1 MFFSDVERPATA
13 VHQYDAH
20 SDIINTLDA
29 IGGSSN
35 SCGAKEIVTGS
46 RDGSVKVWDPRQ
58 KDVPVANISA
68 KTAEGLTDKRDCWA
82 VAFGD
87 SFNNAERAVC
97 SGYENGDIKLFDLR
111 KMSLKWET
119 NCGKGICSV
128 EFDGKDIRMNKL
140 AVTTLEGGLYVY
152 DMRLEDPTK
161 SVKGKSTDTSEKS
174 TVWTV
179 KHLPQSRNVFMT
191 GDGSGTVQTWSHNS
205 PNKRIG
211 KSSETSDELQML
223 STTTLSRKPVH
234 CIDWCPDRLGLA
246 VCGALDQ
253 TIRVLI
259 TTNLNLY

>member
-1 MFFSDVERPATA
+1 MLCFSDIERPATA
-13 VHQYDAH
+13 VFKFDAH
-20 SDIINTLDA
+20 SDIINNLDA
-29 IGGSSN
+29 IGGNSK

-58 KDVPVANISA
+58 KDFPVANISA
-68 KTAEGLTDKRDCWA
+68 KTAEGLTVKRDCWA

-87 SFNNAERAVC
+87 SFNSAERAVC
-97 SGYENGDIKLFDLR
+97 SGYDNGDIKLFDLR
-111 KMSLKWET
+111 KMSLRWET
-119 NCGKGICSV
+119 NCGNGICSV
-128 EFDGKDIRMNKL
+128 EFDRKDSPMNKL
-140 AVTTLEGGLYVY
+140 AVTTLEGGIYVF
-152 DMRLEDPTK
+152 DMRSEDPTK
-161 SVKGKSTDTSEKS
+161 GFKENSGHTSAKS

-191 GDGSGTVQTWSHNS
+191 GDGSGIVRTWSHNS
-205 PNKRIG
+205 TNKHVQ
-211 KSSETSDELQML
+211 KSSETDELQML

-234 CIDWCPDRLGLA
+234 CIDWCPERLGLA